1 MEERILELERQIKEK
16 DDEIIR
22 LKCALVGAKQNIFN
36 ITNPS
41 IKVLRL
47 VNNLTLDA
55 AAKELGITTATLYK
69 LEKSEQPPSKA
80 MLALMSVVYK
90 FPMEQIFTPFE
101 PKGE

>member
-1 MEERILELERQIKEK
+1 MEERILELERQIKER

-22 LKCALVGAKQNIFN
+22 LRCALVGAKQNIFN

-55 AAKELGITTATLYK
+55 AAEKLGITTTTLAK

-80 MLALMSVVYK
+80 MLALMSVVYN
-90 FPMEQIFTPFE
+90 FPMDQIFTPFE